1 MGLVPGA
8 SPGAVSR
15 IGAEVVDSQTDIAT
29 AFCPFDQATQD
40 DYVAGL
46 ERARA
51 ERIFYSAYLSAWVI
65 ARYDDIDAVL
75 RDPVSFSS
83 KGVLPMSAEPDVRE
97 AIAGVVAPEGTLIGW
112 DPPVHTRLRSALGS
126 AFTPKRA
133 AGLEPT
139 IRELCDQLIDEMA
152 PDIPFDLHVA
162 FSRRLPISVVLA
174 LIGIPPDWWDFC
186 QAGSNDMIALQTADL
201 TNLDGPRKQAV
212 IDSTLEFHGYIAI
225 EQALMDDD
233 PH

>member
-51 ERIFYSAYLSAWVI
+51 ERIFYSAWVI

-97 AIAGVVAPEGTLIGW
+97 AIAGVVAPEGTLIGGSAR
-112 DPPVHTRLRSALGS
+112 PYQAALGAGERVHTEARGW
-126 AFTPKRA
+126 PRA
-133 AGLEPT
+133 DDPRAVRPA
-139 IRELCDQLIDEMA
+139 D
-152 PDIPFDLHVA
+152 
-162 FSRRLPISVVLA
+162 RRDGARHTVRFACGVLA
-174 LIGIPPDWWDFC
+174 SAADLGRVRPDWHT
-186 QAGSNDMIALQTADL
+186 AGSVGLLSGWVERHDRPADRRP
-201 TNLDGPRKQAV
+201 NEPRRPRKQAV
-212 IDSTLEFHGYIAI
+212 IDSTLEFHGYIAELI
-225 EQALMDDD
+225 EQA
-233 PH
+233 

>member
-29 AFCPFDQATQD
+29 AFRPFDQATQD

-75 RDPVSFSS
+75 RDPISVAS
-83 KGVLPMSAEPDVRE
+83 GATTP
-97 AIAGVVAPEGTLIGW
+97 AIASRT
-112 DPPVHTRLRSALGS
+112 SGS
-126 AFTPKRA
+126 ADIGSAP
-133 AGLEPT
+133 L
-139 IRELCDQLIDEMA
+139 DEK
-152 PDIPFDLHVA
+152 LTG
-162 FSRRLPISVVLA
+162 SRK
-174 LIGIPPDWWDFC
+174 
-186 QAGSNDMIALQTADL
+186 TA
-201 TNLDGPRKQAV
+201 
-212 IDSTLEFHGYIAI
+212 S
-225 EQALMDDD
+225 MSS
-233 PH
+233 

>member
-1 MGLVPGA
+1 
-8 SPGAVSR
+8 VSR

-29 AFCPFDQATQD
+29 AFFPFDQATQD

-97 AIAGVVAPEGTLIGW
+97 AIAGVVRRASLWLLPS
-112 DPPVHTRLRSALGS
+112 DRFLR
-126 AFTPKRA
+126 
-133 AGLEPT
+133 
-139 IRELCDQLIDEMA
+139 
-152 PDIPFDLHVA
+152 
-162 FSRRLPISVVLA
+162 
-174 LIGIPPDWWDFC
+174 
-186 QAGSNDMIALQTADL
+186 
-201 TNLDGPRKQAV
+201 
-212 IDSTLEFHGYIAI
+212 
-225 EQALMDDD
+225 
-233 PH
+233 